1 MSTVDDE
8 KKSSYPRKSIIQ
20 MKRSLKTFDGKTVS
34 INGDELVM
42 QDQEGRNYSHTL
54 AKNVKVTCDGTAC
67 EPDQIKVGSTIRVT
81 TKQHDD
87 DEALVTSVE
96 SLDEERDFAKRS

>member
-1 MSTVDDE
+1 MSTVDDG
-8 KKSSYPRKSIIQ
+8 KKSAYPRKSIIQ
-20 MKRSLKTFDGKTVS
+20 M
-34 INGDELVM
+34 M

-96 SLDEERDFAKRS
+96 SLDEERDFATRS

>member
-1 MSTVDDE
+1 MSTIDDE
-8 KKSSYPRKSIIQ
+8 KKSAYPRRSIIQ
-20 MKRSLKTFDGKTVS
+20 MKRSSKTFDGTTVS
-34 INGDELVM
+34 IKGDELVM

-67 EPDQIKVGSTIRVT
+67 QPDQLKVGSTIRVT

-87 DEALVTSVE
+87 GEALVTSVE
-96 SLDEERDFAKRS
+96 SLDEETEFAMRG